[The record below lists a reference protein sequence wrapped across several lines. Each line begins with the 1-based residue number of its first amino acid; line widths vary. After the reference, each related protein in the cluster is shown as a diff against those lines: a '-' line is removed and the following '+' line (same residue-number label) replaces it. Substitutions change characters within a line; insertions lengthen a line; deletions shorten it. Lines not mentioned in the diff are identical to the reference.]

1 MYLQE
6 PRVEYVDLKHF
17 DITSVSWCN
26 YNAYMD
32 HVDEPGAE
40 TCTGLAPMHNCDRY
54 GYPMYW
60 TKYGKCV
67 IGGQVT
73 EAEDD

>member
-6 PRVEYVDLKHF
+6 PKVEYVPLKQF

-26 YNAYMD
+26 WSAPFD
-32 HVDEPGAE
+32 HAETPGVE

-54 GYPMYW
+54 GYPMNLTSNGDCW
-60 TKYGKCV
+60 
-67 IGGQVT
+67 INGQAT
-73 EAEDD
+73 EADE